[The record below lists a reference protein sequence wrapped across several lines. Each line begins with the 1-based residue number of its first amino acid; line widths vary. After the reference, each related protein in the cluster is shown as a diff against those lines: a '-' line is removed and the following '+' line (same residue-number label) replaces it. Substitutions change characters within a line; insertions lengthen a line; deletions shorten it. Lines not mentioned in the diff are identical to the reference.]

1 MSVRIA
7 LALIGLLATAVEAAA
22 YCSQNQ
28 KTKKVRM
35 WDPRRQCWVW
45 GEVKE

>member
-7 LALIGLLATAVEAAA
+7 LALIGLLTTAVNAAV

-35 WDPRRQCWVW
+35 WDPQRQCWIWV
-45 GEVKE
+45 EVKE